1 MRHNKL
7 LNNLW
12 DSRCNLSNLS
22 NLSNLILLTMA
33 LTSTS
38 AFGQAQNVNVIP
50 FKTNHQNTQYYEI
63 NLSDAPSTNNVIFF
77 INGSGCQNIKNKLY
91 DYFKP
96 IHNKFDG
103 VLYSLQK
110 IGVNQD
116 DNDNTCSNEF
126 IENDFFAVLC
136 SKRTNRLKSNNYRSI
151 MHLVCKIKKI
161 VDNPVKSPFSLGATF
176 DNHCPNTT
184 AE

>member
-12 DSRCNLSNLS
+12 DSRC

-63 NLSDAPSTNNVIFF
+63 NLSDAPSTNNVIW
-77 INGSGCQNIKNKLY
+77 
-91 DYFKP
+91 
-96 IHNKFDG
+96 
-103 VLYSLQK
+103 
-110 IGVNQD
+110 
-116 DNDNTCSNEF
+116 
-126 IENDFFAVLC
+126 
-136 SKRTNRLKSNNYRSI
+136 
-151 MHLVCKIKKI
+151 
-161 VDNPVKSPFSLGATF
+161 
-176 DNHCPNTT
+176 
-184 AE
+184 